1 MPLQLDWTSNA
12 LRSLAWHPAHLQ
24 AVTCLA
30 FSDSG
35 SVLVTGGEDTLVN
48 AWLLADVLDA
58 TAGQQLQ
65 VRSSMGS
72 GACLSGTA
80 VMLAARR
87 VAVSSCAFL

>member
-1 MPLQLDWTSNA
+1 MGLATLERPA
-12 LRSLAWHPAHLQ
+12 LRTQHAWLCRHPTAATLLARSPLPVQ

-65 VRSSMGS
+65 VR
-72 GACLSGTA
+72 GAG
-80 VMLAARR
+80 RR
-87 VAVSSCAFL
+87 LLPVEY